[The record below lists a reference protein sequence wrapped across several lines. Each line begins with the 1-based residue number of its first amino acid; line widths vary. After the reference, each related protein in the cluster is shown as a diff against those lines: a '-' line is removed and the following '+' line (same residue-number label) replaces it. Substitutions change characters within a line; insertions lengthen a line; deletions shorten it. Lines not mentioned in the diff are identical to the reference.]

1 MIRKRSEAPSWRLS
15 PLVVKN
21 RSYHG
26 SVALSENSGCE
37 LRYAGDM
44 SLYHKTLARDE
55 RAGTFEN
62 EVLRNEN
69 YTAIWPHIYIYF
81 LIGDLL
87 TFERW
92 GPMLLTG
99 G

>member
-1 MIRKRSEAPSWRLS
+1 M
-15 PLVVKN
+15 
-21 RSYHG
+21 
-26 SVALSENSGCE
+26 ALSETSGCE
-37 LRYAGDM
+37 LRYAGDV
-44 SLYHKTLARDE
+44 SLYHKTPARDE
-55 RAGTFEN
+55 RSGTFEN

-69 YTAIWPHIYIYF
+69 YTAAWPHIYI

-92 GPMLLTG
+92 RPVLLTG